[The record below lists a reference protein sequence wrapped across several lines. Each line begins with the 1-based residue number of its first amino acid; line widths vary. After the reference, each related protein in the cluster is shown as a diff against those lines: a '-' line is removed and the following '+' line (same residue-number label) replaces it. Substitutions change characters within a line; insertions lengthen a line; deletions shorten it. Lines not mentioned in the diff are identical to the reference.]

1 MTNQDWEAPSCCP
14 GDSGCCSPASA
25 PSPALSC
32 CPPPEASVVIAPPP
46 DAKIV
51 GALGKISFS
60 TENRKPKTE
69 NFASGCLLCGSPLT
83 YLNRETTAR
92 CVYCHQEDAANAL
105 CREGHYVCDACHSRE
120 ALTVIEHLLLTTRET
135 DLLAL
140 LQEIRRH
147 PAIPMHG
154 PEHHSLVP
162 GIILAVYRNLGG
174 PVTPEML
181 QTALRR
187 GKSIAGGACAFL
199 GVCGAPAGLGVAF
212 SLLLGANPV
221 KSQPRQWVKQITLEA
236 LQASAQT
243 TGPRCCQQECW
254 QALRQAARLSRQYL
268 PIPLPAAV
276 PLICRQWEQNKE
288 CLGAECPL
296 WQV

>member
-1 MTNQDWEAPSCCP
+1 M
-14 GDSGCCSPASA
+14 
-25 PSPALSC
+25 
-32 CPPPEASVVIAPPP
+32 
-46 DAKIV
+46 
-51 GALGKISFS
+51 GKVSFS

-92 CVYCHQEDAANAL
+92 CVYCHEEDAANAL
-105 CREGHYVCDACHSRE
+105 CRQGHYVCDACHSRE

-135 DLLAL
+135 DMLAL

-221 KSQPRQWVKQITLEA
+221 KSQT
-236 LQASAQT
+236 ASMGET
-243 TGPRCCQQECW
+243 DHPGGPASLGPNHRRP
-254 QALRQAARLSRQYL
+254 LLSAGVL
-268 PIPLPAAV
+268 AGPASGSPAS
-276 PLICRQWEQNKE
+276 PGSICRYHYRRRPPSSAVNGNRIKNAREPNVRCGRFKGF
-288 CLGAECPL
+288 CG
-296 WQV
+296 